1 MVCKSAV
8 EKRISAYKFAL
19 YDLALYL
26 DSHPCDKQAMQLRR
40 VYKER
45 LQALIDEYE
54 QHYGPYVATM
64 ADVEECWTEWVKDPW
79 PWDVVVKGDGRCV
92 AV

>member
-8 EKRISAYKFAL
+8 EKRIGAYQFAL

-26 DSHPCDKQAMQLRR
+26 DSHPCDQQAVQLRQMYQ
-40 VYKER
+40 VR
-45 LQALIDEYE
+45 LAQLIDEYE
-54 QHYGPYVATM
+54 QHYGKYINTM
-64 ADVEECWTEWVKDPW
+64 TDVQESWSEWVKDPW
-79 PWDVVVKGDGRCV
+79 PWDGMKGDGSSV

>member
-8 EKRISAYKFAL
+8 EKRITAYKFAL

-26 DSHPCDKQAMQLRR
+26 DSHPCDEKAMQLRFM
-40 VYKER
+40 YQEK
-45 LQALIDEYE
+45 LTALINEYE
-54 QHYGPYVATM
+54 QHYGKYVVTM
-64 ADVEECWTEWVKDPW
+64 ADVEGSWKEWVQDPW
-79 PWDVVVKGDGRCV
+79 PWDIMKGDGQHV

>member
-8 EKRISAYKFAL
+8 EKRIGAYQFAL

-26 DSHPCDKQAMQLRR
+26 DSHPCDEQAMQLRTL
-40 VYKER
+40 YKQR
-45 LQALIDEYE
+45 LCSLIDEYE
-54 QHYGPYVATM
+54 QHYGKYVMTM
-64 ADVEECWTEWVKDPW
+64 ADVQDSWTEWVKDPW
-79 PWDVVVKGDGRCV
+79 PWDAMKGDDNCV

>member
-8 EKRISAYKFAL
+8 EKRIGAYQFAL

-26 DSHPCDKQAMQLRR
+26 DSHPCDEQAMQLRTL
-40 VYKER
+40 YKER
-45 LQALIDEYE
+45 LCHLIDEYE
-54 QHYGPYVATM
+54 QHYGKYVVTM
-64 ADVEECWTEWVKDPW
+64 ADVQDSWTEWVKDPW
-79 PWDVVVKGDGRCV
+79 PWDGMKGDGHCV